1 MRMPQA
7 NFPSG
12 LIELNFG
19 DSFNQNLTGVVL
31 PKGLQEL
38 SLGNNFNKSL
48 DDVTL
53 PESLRTLTFGDS
65 FNQSLEKVK
74 LPKCLQ
80 ELSLGNNF
88 NKKLDDVTLPE
99 SLRTLTFGDSFNQSL
114 EKVKLPKCLQELS
127 LGVNILHVPTSLS
140 GPKEHQT
147 CCVVDIQDIPVY
159 VSGTITETESGNCFG
174 ISHYNTD
181 FTFGLTFVET
191 FGGHYNPEI
200 FEVTCS
206 SIAGF
211 VLHYLLLN
219 HIIFESIATHLFV
232 ELFGNCFCAEAMQ
245 QTSTSGTIPLTE
257 YRREVPPGWG
267 PNIADYPLRSYFEKL
282 RLWYRVFDGEDEVV
296 GPLVAGRLIGRA
308 QKLAIN
314 LRLIRPDGGYD
325 VGDQALVRL
334 TVDEVRD
341 PTDPNIIL
349 QHHIPSGVQAL
360 CNALRD
366 AFGQSDQDLVSKSLE
381 AFFEFRRGKL
391 SLQEYAVE
399 WDMRYDEAEMR
410 SGLHLNDVAKFYLW
424 FKHSALPHKF
434 VEDIKLQLHGDLT
447 RFNDARSLAL
457 RLSQRGQDGTGDI
470 FYEDEENYNTADEY
484 WSEEWYSPGSES
496 YYEDESYDNDMGWY
510 YQDDDWWPDEGYDQ
524 YYEDESWQYE
534 EAPQEGQEQQQPAE
548 SSATEHTTDD
558 YYKGNQKGKNVM
570 GLGCHICGSKWHSSS
585 SCPVNVPDYSKG
597 KNYGK
602 GKGNKGYGGFRPSF
616 KGHGKKGKG
625 FGYRPYGSWKGRK
638 GKGYGGKSYGKK
650 GKYYADYM
658 EGNMP
663 SRGLNISYVRKDFPT
678 STPSKISQPTYFRMD
693 EDAILPPK
701 PTRAT
706 TPNQSEDGEQQ
717 QAPKPQNKVL
727 SFAMFLNGSRDNA
740 TYHTVKGEKR
750 RGLLI
755 DPGAAS
761 GLIGSETLRDIME
774 NCIPQD
780 QHGDC
785 IKWNKK
791 TTSVAGISGQSDE
804 TLGEVSIKLSAANRC
819 ISYKGDVLG
828 GNGSLCPALVGN
840 PTLRQQQAAMFSE
853 WFPNGDG
860 LLVIHREEMLG
871 PDKEPILLRLLLTDS
886 GHYLLPTDTNGATD
900 LPHDTADKVAFLT
913 KNILQKSEQLWPNE
927 TPNLKHC
934 FHAQRRAET
943 DRSET
948 ISIATAEQPA
958 GKWPQSGSL
967 DVRTCPSDR
976 CYLKSIEPGCDHRP
990 TGEQKQVSFASEPDE
1005 ITFEDDSPHAQSD
1018 HQHPSGALSK
1028 PIERKSDTWTV
1039 CGQWLVR
1046 EHHTPRRTLYT
1057 PHCARN
1063 CPVPMDKIMHKRK
1076 TEINYNSGG
1085 TSKVLEDN
1093 WKEPAVAHSDLGK
1106 SWTGRTWFLL
1116 QDDLEIY
1123 WDQKKRLDQ
1132 WMPEYLGDQFPF
1144 SEPQKLKELSHE
1156 YRAMPEEFYTKT
1168 GRRPVTPE
1176 NFERWF
1182 AEIKAS
1188 HANPTWHFLE
1198 LFSGSGRLSLSM
1210 ATAGLSVGP
1219 PIDLRYGWNIND
1231 VNHQKKLWRMIDHF
1245 KPGVVFASPRCKFYS
1260 TASNTMDPEKKLQ
1273 GRKEDEPSM
1282 IFLHKVFQHQS
1293 LQGRG
1298 FGLEQ
1303 PWGSTMLHES
1313 ELHPER
1319 IPGCRKKQRCDQCML
1334 GACDEFQQPIQKATG
1349 ITSNFKWRKTSKR
1362 CSGHHGKGH
1371 AQLQGKLGGINRT
1384 ALAAVYPRT
1393 MCHAMCK
1400 DVIHYLHENKILQLD
1415 AWPKSLHYVWHSH
1428 LYKCVRCQLGRSCP
1442 PGIEHSLLPGECRH
1456 AVYPT
1461 ADGKRPR
1468 KHPPEDP
1475 IKEWKKEAKKNPL
1488 NNVVLAFP
1496 HHWKLS
1502 AENRVYWKAAL
1513 MQVVQESLA
1522 IFNEAV
1528 ESKVDYHHWVTDQTL
1543 LAILRGLVSDQMY
1556 LKGIK
1561 VCLRPTK
1568 MASPEP
1574 QLSMHTAPLRIQIRG
1589 NVKVWTM
1596 DDLQDLTT
1604 CSHSQIEANTKIED
1618 WQITLFG
1625 KPFAE
1630 EDKQS
1635 DPVIKSSPKTPTTTR
1650 SPSTPMPAPGTPL
1663 PSASRSDPHPH
1674 QQDTQH
1680 DLSPQHQ
1687 DQQPYQQDIQPDSV
1701 RWQPDSLPSTPDQQ
1715 RPQPNTQP
1723 DQVQQQ
1729 PDSVPSQPAI
1739 EDQQQQADASAE
1751 GAVVPAYEDE
1761 EKFER
1766 REIVSRKPLYDFR
1779 KVFQRLPQ
1787 LAVEKPAMAERLL
1800 LCLHEKFW
1808 HAPPG
1813 DFKNLL
1819 ARAGMPLA
1827 VLELVGSAVMKCQ
1840 ICRRYVR
1847 LPNRPQLKL
1856 HNAGTFNQCVQ
1867 ADLFKLF
1874 GQWFMIM
1881 VDEATRYKVAVA
1893 VNSHE
1898 AQELQQK
1905 MLEHWMRYFG
1915 PPAALVM
1922 DQETS
1927 LMSHETG
1934 AEFERLNIERKPKG
1948 TTAGAAAAQHTGTGL
1963 VERHTGL
1970 LKLTMLKLKAEMDR
1984 QGISCEASD
1993 LAMECAMAH
2002 NSTLNY
2008 GGVTPAMAVL
2018 GILPRGFYDD
2028 ESRGVLATAGA
2039 LQTDLTVFERAV
2051 RIRQMSLAAVQQ
2063 AIVDDRTARA
2073 NRTRSHRLDTMSLVP
2088 GTSEIEFY
2096 REVQGDVGWRGP
2108 ALLLRLDS
2116 DEGTAVI
2123 QYQGRPY
2130 LVAIRHIR
2138 PHVQTFLNQN
2148 ASLRLTDE
2156 AEDSLFD
2163 IMKFA
2168 EMTPPF
2174 LKRILGYMP
2183 EHKVD
2188 GIHWRSIPLGD
2199 NFDHNLFQKLQN
2211 VAASLTMRKM
2221 SGMVY
2226 GRSLKFFKPPKNTTG
2241 HLITWCIG
2249 SMKYGIQEHWS
2260 DDHVKMKK
2268 ISAEKSE
2275 DVCVIYIFYHV
2286 MNQEEDTKKEMKRSQ
2301 PERHQEQ
2308 VPPPSSVGDMSV
2320 DDVNVNDQDDQR
2332 GIKRDGPESRTVVIA
2347 PEKKKVRL
2355 DHWASHSTYFEA
2367 SSLHYMMD
2375 RRRINKSD
2383 LPDSWTG
2390 TQLWAENEVAEYV
2403 FNKDIETTSAQ
2414 PNTAYLFHIGARY
2427 DSILHVDLRTSDVW
2441 RVDTEHDDI
2450 SEEDAYAIWPQV
2462 EEADRLE
2469 LQQFVQEGAFKKR
2482 HCDAFDEDA
2491 VIIDARWVRKWK
2503 KQADGGK
2510 KVKSR
2515 LCARGCLDSQK
2526 DLLTTRSTTATRLSQ
2541 RLLLSTAAVFDFS
2554 VESWDIA
2561 GAFLKGL
2568 NFKQIQKLLRDRGIN
2583 SPSRTVILL
2592 PPANVW
2598 RHLAAMSPEFAVK
2611 DYTQWGL
2618 ICIKPVYGLNDAPLA
2633 WQLCLQEYLKEIDG
2647 VCSVMD
2653 ENSWRW
2659 KTATGTLQ
2667 AVCTCHVDDM
2677 AIAAP
2682 QKWLDVH
2689 YDLFVKK
2696 FKKVSRQQLPFEHCG
2711 ARYERTP
2718 DGFRMVQSDF
2728 CERVKPATIAS
2739 GRKDEDKL
2747 NSEEV
2752 TSYRSILGALLWLT
2766 ATRLDLIADVSYLA
2780 SHITVAEIKH
2790 LRQAN
2795 QVLVKAQNKDYK
2807 DLGLYFRK
2815 LNPERGLRLAC
2826 FHDSSSH
2833 TKDKAYAH
2841 EGVIIM
2847 LMEDRVAPR
2856 HEEYDVECSDDMA
2869 EKHGGTAHI
2878 LWSHGA
2884 KAKRISYSTS
2894 HAETL
2899 AAISGHEAAVLVSVR
2914 ISEMLHK
2921 VKSPTLQQLAAIQE
2935 TGNPQLPLD
2944 DYGDCNDVFQLVT
2957 QCKTLPQ
2964 DKSQRIYILSLRES
2978 RLSGRIR
2985 WMILIPTRSMAAD
2998 ALTKPM
3004 LSKQMMMLLSTGI
3017 LHVENEE
3024 KHHLQLKRLPAKYEI
3039 IEHDLETD
3047 DQTLIKQYEREKETK
3062 NNMWWTPMFAAFRLG
3077 KISFAMLFV
3086 LSSLPMARAED
3097 LRSSSD
3103 DYFMVF
3109 VMVFVTFAVLMIERM
3124 VYKFLSM
3131 WNSTPRT
3138 SLTFGSISSARTSTS
3153 AMANAAAQTDQPDHS
3168 GRDLVA
3174 HEATIRDL
3182 KRQLQDKDRECEKA
3196 KQEITK
3202 LKMSSE
3208 RSVQRLMET
3217 NQNLQGEIDLLRGR
3231 ALSGTNKR
3239 VLLSLGNNFNKSL
3252 DGVTLPKSLR
3262 TLTFGVSF
3270 NQSLDAVDL
3279 PNSLQNLS
3287 FGRNFSKCLDGVA
3300 FPGSLRLLTFGDGF
3314 SQSLDDVNL
3323 PQNLQ
3328 SLTLGNQ
3335 FTRNQ
3340 TLQASLQ
3347 DLTFGSAFNQS
3358 LRGVVLPASLK
3369 QLTFGN
3375 MFNQRLDDA
3384 ALPRGLQSLTFGCGF
3399 NQSLDGTS
3407 LPPALQNLIF
3417 GDGFNQSLDG
3427 TTLPESLQRLT
3438 FGDHFNQS
3446 LDRVTLPA
3454 ALQELT
3460 FGNNF
3465 NQT

>member
-1 MRMPQA
+1 M
-7 NFPSG
+7 N
-12 LIELNFG
+12 
-19 DSFNQNLTGVVL
+19 
-31 PKGLQEL
+31 
-38 SLGNNFNKSL
+38 
-48 DDVTL
+48 
-53 PESLRTLTFGDS
+53 
-65 FNQSLEKVK
+65 
-74 LPKCLQ
+74 
-80 ELSLGNNF
+80 
-88 NKKLDDVTLPE
+88 
-99 SLRTLTFGDSFNQSL
+99 
-114 EKVKLPKCLQELS
+114 
-127 LGVNILHVPTSLS
+127 
-140 GPKEHQT
+140 
-147 CCVVDIQDIPVY
+147 
-159 VSGTITETESGNCFG
+159 VSGTIAETESGNCFG
-174 ISHYNTD
+174 ISHYN
-181 FTFGLTFVET
+181 FEFVFGLFSVET
-191 FGGHYNPEI
+191 YGGHYPTET
-200 FEVTCS
+200 FEVTCWS
-206 SIAGF
+206 SAF
-211 VLHYLLLN
+211 FALHYLLLN

-232 ELFGNCFCAEAMQ
+232 EFFGNCFCAEAMQ
-245 QTSTSGTIPLTE
+245 QSSSSGSIPLTE

-282 RLWYRVFDGEDEVV
+282 RLWYRVFDGDDEVV

-366 AFGQSDQDLVSKSLE
+366 AFGQSDQDLVSKALE
-381 AFFEFRRGKL
+381 SFFEFRRGKL

-399 WDMRYDEAEMR
+399 WDMRYDEAENR

-447 RFNDARSLAL
+447 RFHDARSLAL
-457 RLSQRGQDGTGDI
+457 RLSQRGQEGGEGV
-470 FYEDEENYNTADEY
+470 FYEDAERYDTADEY

-496 YYEDESYDNDMGWY
+496 YYEDDSYDGDMGWY
-510 YQDDDWWPDEGYDQ
+510 YQDYDEWWPDEGYDQ
-524 YYEDESWQYE
+524 YYEDGAWQYE
-534 EAPQEGQEQQQPAE
+534 EAPQEEPEQQQPAE
-548 SSATEHTTDD
+548 PASESTVDD
-558 YYKGNQKGKNVM
+558 YYKGNHKGKNVM

-585 SCPVNVPDYSKG
+585 SCPVNVPEQYKG
-597 KNYGK
+597 KN
-602 GKGNKGYGGFRPSF
+602 NKGGYKGFGGFRPSF

-625 FGYRPYGSWKGRK
+625 YGYRPYGSWKGRK
-638 GKGYGGKSYGKK
+638 CKGYGGKNYGKK
-650 GKYYADYM
+650 GKSKYYADYDND
-658 EGNMP
+658 GYAP
-663 SRGLNISYVRKDFPT
+663 SRGSLNISYVKKDIPATTTT
-678 STPSKISQPTYFRMD
+678 SSRTSQATFYRMD
-693 EDAILPPK
+693 SSDDIFSQKPRK
-701 PTRAT
+701 PTAT
-706 TPNQSEDGEQQ
+706 SSTSEEGEHT
-717 QAPKPQNKVL
+717 APKSHEKVL

-774 NCIPQD
+774 NCIPKD
-780 QHGDC
+780 QHEEC

-804 TLGEVSIKLSAANRC
+804 TLGEVSLRLSAADRS

-840 PTLRQQQAAMFSE
+840 PTLRQQQAAMFTE

-860 LLVIHREEMLG
+860 LLAIHREEMLG

-886 GHYLLPTDTNGATD
+886 GHYLLPTDNNRASD
-900 LPHDTADKVAFLT
+900 VPRDTLDKVAFLT
-913 KNILQKSEQLWPNE
+913 RNILEKSKRLWPDE
-927 TPNLKHC
+927 PPNLKHC
-934 FHAQRRAET
+934 FYVQNQAET

-948 ISIATAEQPA
+948 IFSTTPKQPA
-958 GKWPQSGSL
+958 GKLPQSGST
-967 DVRTCPSDR
+967 DVGTSPSDR
-976 CYLKSIEPGCDHRP
+976 CCSKSIEPGCDHRP
-990 TGEQKQVSFASEPDE
+990 TGEKKQVSFATEPEE
-1005 ITFEDDSPHAQSD
+1005 IMLEDSSPLSVQD
-1018 HQHPSGALSK
+1018 HQHVSGILSR
-1028 PIERKSDTWTV
+1028 PIERKSDTWTI

-1046 EHHTPRRTLYT
+1046 EHHIPRRTLYS
-1057 PHCARN
+1057 PHRS
-1063 CPVPMDKIMHKRK
+1063 CPVPMEKILHKRK
-1076 TEINYNSGG
+1076 TEINYNLGEPSN
-1085 TSKVLEDN
+1085 VLEDS
-1093 WKEPAVAHSDLGK
+1093 WKDPATAHSDLGK
-1106 SWTGRTWFLL
+1106 PWTGKTWFLL

-1132 WMPEYLGDQFPF
+1132 WMPEYLGNKFPF
-1144 SEPQKLKELSHE
+1144 SEPQKLKELARD
-1156 YRAMPEEFYTKT
+1156 YRAMPEEFYSKT
-1168 GRRPVTPE
+1168 GKRPVTPE

-1182 AEIKAS
+1182 AEVKAS
-1188 HANPTWHFLE
+1188 QSNPTWHFLE
-1198 LFSGSGRLSLSM
+1198 LFSGSGRLSLTM

-1231 VNHQKKLWRMIDHF
+1231 AGHQEKLWRAIEYF
-1245 KPGVVFASPRCKFYS
+1245 QPGVIFASPRCKFYS

-1282 IFLHKVFQHQS
+1282 VFLRKVFQHQS

-1303 PWGSTMLHES
+1303 PWGSTMPTES
-1313 ELHPER
+1313 SLHPEQ

-1334 GACDEFQQPIQKATG
+1334 GSCDEFQQPIQKATG
-1349 ITSNFKWRKTSKR
+1349 ITSNFRWRKTSKR
-1362 CSGHHGKGH
+1362 CSGHRGKSHG
-1371 AQLQGKLGGINRT
+1371 QLQGKVGGINRT

-1393 MCHAMCK
+1393 MCHAMCR
-1400 DVIHYLHENKILQLD
+1400 DVINYLNENKILHVN

-1442 PGIEHSLLPGECRH
+1442 PGVEHSQIPGECRH
-1456 AVYPT
+1456 AVYPA

-1468 KHPPEDP
+1468 KHPPADP
-1475 IKEWKKEAKKNPL
+1475 VKEWKKEAKKNPL
-1488 NNVVLAFP
+1488 TDAILAFP
-1496 HHWKLS
+1496 HHLKPN
-1502 AENRVYWKAAL
+1502 AEDRVYWKAAL
-1513 MQVVQESLA
+1513 LQVVQESLA
-1522 IFNEAV
+1522 IFNEAL
-1528 ESKVDYHHWVTDQTL
+1528 ESNIDYHHWVTDQTL
-1543 LAILRGLVSDQMY
+1543 LAILRSLVSNQMY

-1574 QLSMHTAPLRIQIRG
+1574 QLSKHTAPLRIQIHG
-1589 NVKVWTM
+1589 NVKLWTM
-1596 DDLQDLTT
+1596 DDLQDLST
-1604 CSHSQIEANTKIED
+1604 CSHSQIEASTKID
-1618 WQITLFG
+1618 GWQITLFG
-1625 KPFAE
+1625 KAFEE

-1635 DPVIKSSPKTPTTTR
+1635 DPVIKSSPKTPSTMR
-1650 SPSTPMPAPGTPL
+1650 APSTPLPAPGTPL
-1663 PSASRSDPHPH
+1663 PLASASSSDLHPH
-1674 QQDTQH
+1674 ES
-1680 DLSPQHQ
+1680 SPIHR
-1687 DQQPYQQDIQPDSV
+1687 DQQPYQQDAQH
-1701 RWQPDSLPSTPDQQ
+1701 
-1715 RPQPNTQP
+1715 
-1723 DQVQQQ
+1723 
-1729 PDSVPSQPAI
+1729 DSVPHHQ
-1739 EDQQQQADASAE
+1739 DQQPLQPDIQHDPAPHQHDSPQHSIEYQQDEDAKPDEAI
-1751 GAVVPAYEDE
+1751 VPAYEDE

-1766 REIVSRKPLYDFR
+1766 REITSIKPLYDFR
-1779 KVFQRLPQ
+1779 KVFQKLPQ
-1787 LAVEKPAMAERLL
+1787 LAVNNPKTAERLL
-1800 LCLHEKFW
+1800 LGLHEKHW
-1808 HAPPG
+1808 HAPPT
-1813 DFKNLL
+1813 DLKNLL
-1819 ARAGMPLA
+1819 AKAGMPLE
-1827 VLELVGSAVMKCQ
+1827 VLNLVGDAVMKCQ

-1881 VDEATRYKVAVA
+1881 VDEATRYKVAMA
-1893 VNSHE
+1893 VDSHE

-1905 MLEHWMRYFG
+1905 MLEHWMRFFG

-1922 DQETS
+1922 DQEAS

-1970 LKLTMLKLKAEMDR
+1970 LKLTMLKLKAELDR
-1984 QGISCEASD
+1984 QRISCEVSD

-2051 RIRQMSLAAVQQ
+2051 HIRQMSLSAVQQ

-2073 NRTRSHRLDTMSLVP
+2073 NRTRSHRLDTLSLVP
-2088 GTSEIEFY
+2088 GTSEVEFY

-2148 ASLRLTDE
+2148 ANLRLTDT

-2174 LKRILGYMP
+2174 LKRILGYLP

-2188 GIHWRSIPLGD
+2188 GTHWRSVPSGEH
-2199 NFDHNLFQKLQN
+2199 FDQNMFQKIQD

-2221 SGMVY
+2221 SGMIY
-2226 GRSLKFFKPPKNTTG
+2226 GRSLKFIKPPKNTTG
-2241 HLITWCIG
+2241 HLITWSLG

-2260 DDHVKMKK
+2260 DDHMKMKK
-2268 ISAEKSE
+2268 VSGNKSD
-2275 DVCVIYIFYHV
+2275 DVCIIYIFYHV
-2286 MNQEEDTKKEMKRSQ
+2286 LNQEENTKQEMKKSQ
-2301 PERHQEQ
+2301 PPAQHVQDR
-2308 VPPPSSVGDMSV
+2308 PPSTSGDMSV
-2320 DDVNVNDQDDQR
+2320 DDNNVDSEMEHR
-2332 GIKRDGPESRTVVIA
+2332 GVKRDGPETRTVTIA
-2347 PEKKKVRL
+2347 PEKNKVRL
-2355 DHWASHSTYFEA
+2355 DHWASHSVYFEA

-2375 RRRINKSD
+2375 RRRVNKSEP
-2383 LPDSWTG
+2383 PDSWTG
-2390 TQLWAENEVAEYV
+2390 TQLWAENEIAEYILDH
-2403 FNKDIETTSAQ
+2403 NHEATSVKQ
-2414 PNTAYLFHIGARY
+2414 NTAYLFHIGARY
-2427 DSILHVDLRTSDVW
+2427 DSILNVDLRTSEVW
-2441 RVDTEHDDI
+2441 KVDTEHDDI
-2450 SEEDAYAIWPQV
+2450 TEEDVLSIWPLV

-2469 LQQFVQEGAFKKR
+2469 LQQFVQEGAFKKCHR
-2482 HCDAFDEDA
+2482 DSFGEDA
-2491 VIIDARWVRKWK
+2491 VVIDARWVRKWK
-2503 KQADGGK
+2503 KLSDGGK

-2568 NFKQIQKLLRDRGIN
+2568 NFQQIQKLLRDRGIN
-2583 SPSRTVILL
+2583 SPPRTVILI
-2592 PPANVW
+2592 PPMNTW
-2598 RHLAAMSPEFAVK
+2598 RHLASMSK
-2611 DYTQWGL
+2611 DLEVRDLSQYGL
-2618 ICIKPVYGLNDAPLA
+2618 ICTKPIYGLNDAPLA

-2659 KTATGTLQ
+2659 KTPAGSLQ

-2682 QKWLDVH
+2682 QKWLDDH
-2689 YDLFVKK
+2689 YERFVQK

-2711 ARYERTP
+2711 ARYERLP
-2718 DGFRMVQSDF
+2718 DGFRMVQSEF
-2728 CERVKPATIAS
+2728 CEKVKPAKIAE

-2747 NSEEV
+2747 NGEEV

-2766 ATRLDLIADVSYLA
+2766 ATRLDLIADVSHLA
-2780 SHITVAEIKH
+2780 SHITIAEIKH
-2790 LRQAN
+2790 LCQAN

-2841 EGVIIM
+2841 EGVLIM
-2847 LMEDRVAPR
+2847 LMEDNVTPR

-2869 EKHGGTAHI
+2869 VKHGGKAHI

-2921 VKSPTLQQLAAIQE
+2921 IKNPTLQQLAAIQE

-3004 LSKQMMMLLSTGI
+3004 VSKQMMVLLSTGI
-3017 LHVENEE
+3017 LQVENED
-3024 KHHLQLKRLPAKYEI
+3024 KHHIQLKRLPAKYEI

-3077 KISFAMLFV
+3077 KISFAMLFI
-3086 LSSLPMARAED
+3086 LSSLPMACAED
-3097 LRSSSD
+3097 SRSGSE

-3109 VMVFVTFAVLMIERM
+3109 VMIFVTIAVLMIERM
-3124 VYKFLSM
+3124 IYKFLSM
-3131 WNSTPRT
+3131 WNSIT
-3138 SLTFGSISSARTSTS
+3138 STSSTFGSLTTARTSPS
-3153 AMANAAAQTDQPDHS
+3153 AMANAEMQTDDQTDHQTHV
-3168 GRDLVA
+3168 LAA
-3174 HEATIRDL
+3174 HEASIRDL
-3182 KRQLQDKDRECEKA
+3182 KRQVQDRDRELERA
-3196 KQEITK
+3196 KSEITK
-3202 LKMSSE
+3202 MKMANE
-3208 RSVQRLMET
+3208 RSVQQLMEKSR
-3217 NQNLQGEIDLLRGR
+3217 NQQCEIELLRGR
-3231 ALSGTNKR
+3231 ASTAELLARGIQHVPDQLYVTQSGDCFHTAN
-3239 VLLSLGNNFNKSL
+3239 
-3252 DGVTLPKSLR
+3252 
-3262 TLTFGVSF
+3262 
-3270 NQSLDAVDL
+3270 
-3279 PNSLQNLS
+3279 
-3287 FGRNFSKCLDGVA
+3287 C
-3300 FPGSLRLLTFGDGF
+3300 
-3314 SQSLDDVNL
+3314 
-3323 PQNLQ
+3323 
-3328 SLTLGNQ
+3328 
-3335 FTRNQ
+3335 
-3340 TLQASLQ
+3340 
-3347 DLTFGSAFNQS
+3347 
-3358 LRGVVLPASLK
+3358 
-3369 QLTFGN
+3369 
-3375 MFNQRLDDA
+3375 
-3384 ALPRGLQSLTFGCGF
+3384 
-3399 NQSLDGTS
+3399 
-3407 LPPALQNLIF
+3407 PALQHAH
-3417 GDGFNQSLDG
+3417 QARP
-3427 TTLPESLQRLT
+3427 TRTLAKCKRC
-3438 FGDHFNQS
+3438 F
-3446 LDRVTLPA
+3446 
-3454 ALQELT
+3454 
-3460 FGNNF
+3460 
-3465 NQT
+3465 